1 MSIFVGV
8 YHIITARTVLVD
20 CESKR
25 PHQTAAAPS
34 KRSRQHAKHQLKQ
47 NWQRQ
52 THLLRVCMCEPW
64 EERRG
69 ENREQ
74 YKIYKIKYKPWQ
86 VFAQFP
92 NGHWLPHNGA
102 VFGNHCRESVKVF
115 EFIIIYYCHSSLAHS
130 NQPEDSFPAQRASA
144 SRSVCCLT
152 KWRGADWKKATVFYD
167 LIKISVQL
175 KLKFLS
181 FFSSCF
187 FGYFLFGYFQYFLI
201 PLIRSKSKKSSNSA
215 HPNSTPIFCGDF
227 RLDMFWVSKKE
238 EFNFDGG
245 FRIWKFAGKFRG
257 EFFAFRLNQNV
268 EMGNVGKWDFG
279 KSEQNMI
286 EFRRGEASNIGLDLD
301 YVELGSISAWS

>member
-1 MSIFVGV
+1 MSRSSLESNDVNFCWSLSHN
-8 YHIITARTVLVD
+8 YCPNCSD
-20 CESKR
+20 CEPKR
-25 PHQTAAAPS
+25 LRPPP
-34 KRSRQHAKHQLKQ
+34 RNDRAKQQLKQ
-47 NWQRQ
+47 NWQ

-152 KWRGADWKKATVFYD
+152 EWRGADWKKATVFYD

-175 KLKFLS
+175 KLKRPF
-181 FFSSCF
+181 
-187 FGYFLFGYFQYFLI
+187 FLI
-201 PLIRSKSKKSSNSA
+201 VFFRLFFIHLLSVFLISINHCSNSA
-215 HPNSTPIFCGDF
+215 HSNATPIFCGDF

-238 EFNFDGG
+238 FNFDMKIL
-245 FRIWKFAGKFRG
+245 RIWKFAGKFRG
-257 EFFAFRLNQNV
+257 ELKNCSPSDWIKMWKW
-268 EMGNVGKWDFG
+268 EMGVWKIGAK
-279 KSEQNMI
+279 MI
-286 EFRRGEASNIGLDLD
+286 EFQEEA
-301 YVELGSISAWS
+301 